1 MSKFNTFTNHP
12 LIDNSQDYTIEK
24 KYVSIHSEDRN
35 ILKYPSSSDFEIELP
50 QDYLNVSTVKLSSW
64 SFPSNYNTFSLN
76 NLNTLMTF
84 SFLDIYNPASLIPE
98 STLQNLI
105 YQYLTTYKNNIG
117 TSDFIVSISSGFYNP
132 TQMATELTNRFNISV
147 TNYLSYKLSLYDA
160 ANGTIYNT
168 TFLNVSAT
176 GVIQGGY
183 QEFVIVYNEVEQ
195 NLWFGNKSSTFT
207 LTQNTQL
214 ILKEIQNSMCFS
226 EQSVLPD
233 DTLLGLPTYL
243 GLSACNLNSKV
254 VNSLLETR
262 FYYGDVLT
270 SGDDGYWLLLNSTL
284 TGSTTSYIKAP
295 YKLNNMGPS
304 YFYIEIDSLNYID
317 ETEPFN
323 VSKETRTTNLTNGI
337 VNSSFAK
344 IAISS
349 TPLSQ
354 YYDNCMDSYKYFNP
368 PAERIRRLKI
378 KLRYHNGMLVNFDT
392 FPYSFTLE
400 FTLFKPQIMRG
411 MKLTSSYLN

>member
-35 ILKYPSSSDFEIELP
+35 ILKYSSSSDFEIELP

-84 SFLDIYNPASLIPE
+84 SFLDIYNPASLNPP
-98 STLQNLI
+98 SPLQNLI

-160 ANGTIYNT
+160 ANGTTYNS

-243 GLSACNLNSKV
+243 GLSVCNLNSKV

>member
-1 MSKFNTFTNHP
+1 
-12 LIDNSQDYTIEK
+12 
-24 KYVSIHSEDRN
+24 
-35 ILKYPSSSDFEIELP
+35 
-50 QDYLNVSTVKLSSW
+50 
-64 SFPSNYNTFSLN
+64 
-76 NLNTLMTF
+76 
-84 SFLDIYNPASLIPE
+84 
-98 STLQNLI
+98 
-105 YQYLTTYKNNIG
+105 
-117 TSDFIVSISSGFYNP
+117 
-132 TQMATELTNRFNISV
+132 MATELTNRFNISV

-160 ANGTIYNT
+160 ANGTTYNT

-368 PAERIRRLKI
+368 PVERIRRLKI

-411 MKLTSSYLN
+411 IKLTSSYLN

>member
-1 MSKFNTFTNHP
+1 
-12 LIDNSQDYTIEK
+12 
-24 KYVSIHSEDRN
+24 
-35 ILKYPSSSDFEIELP
+35 
-50 QDYLNVSTVKLSSW
+50 
-64 SFPSNYNTFSLN
+64 
-76 NLNTLMTF
+76 
-84 SFLDIYNPASLIPE
+84 
-98 STLQNLI
+98 
-105 YQYLTTYKNNIG
+105 
-117 TSDFIVSISSGFYNP
+117 
-132 TQMATELTNRFNISV
+132 
-147 TNYLSYKLSLYDA
+147 
-160 ANGTIYNT
+160 
-168 TFLNVSAT
+168 
-176 GVIQGGY
+176 
-183 QEFVIVYNEVEQ
+183 
-195 NLWFGNKSSTFT
+195 
-207 LTQNTQL
+207 
-214 ILKEIQNSMCFS
+214 MCFS

>member
-84 SFLDIYNPASLIPE
+84 SFLDIYNPASLGSE
-98 STLQNLI
+98 LQNLI

-160 ANGTIYNT
+160 ANGTTYNT
-168 TFLNVSAT
+168 TFLNVSDT

-284 TGSTTSYIKAP
+284 TDSTTSYIKAP